1 MKILVD
7 ADACPVKDEVYRV
20 ARRHALPVVLV
31 ANSAMAIPASDTV
44 RLEVVSG
51 RFDAADDRIVEL
63 AEAGD
68 VVVSGDIP
76 LAARCIAK
84 GALVLS
90 AKGRRFDEESIGDA
104 VVTRDLLEHLR
115 GGGMITGGP
124 PPFDRKDRS
133 RFLDGLEASIRAAR
147 RRSSRSSGLA

>member
-7 ADACPVKDEVYRV
+7 ADACPVKDEIYRV

-31 ANSAMAIPASDTV
+31 ANSTMAVPASDTV

-104 VVTRDLLEHLR
+104 LVTRDLLDHLR
-115 GGGMITGGP
+115 GGGMVTGGP

-147 RRSSRSSGLA
+147 SRSSRSSAG

>member
-1 MKILVD
+1 M
-7 ADACPVKDEVYRV
+7 

-31 ANSAMAIPASDTV
+31 ANSPMTVPADEMV
-44 RLEVVSG
+44 RLEVVGG

-90 AKGRRFDEESIGDA
+90 PKGRRFDEDSIGDA
-104 VVTRDLLEHLR
+104 LVTRDLLEHLR

-124 PPFDRKDRS
+124 PPFSRQDRS
-133 RFLDGLEASIRAAR
+133 RFLEQLEAAIRVSR
-147 RRSSRSSGLA
+147 RAVRP